1 MTVDTE
7 NLEHEWIVW
16 TETSKNSMLKVIKEL
31 IEKNIEVEW
40 VSALKEL
47 IENQEYKK
55 LQTVLGL
62 KWKNADG
69 KLWKLTLEKLYEYI
83 QRQDTKWE
91 FLDVLDSS
99 ETDLKAIKWT
109 ETSKNS
115 TLPEIKEFLES
126 KLPNIHIQELY
137 DLILKK
143 DYKWFQR
150 KLGMVWKDCD
160 WMLWKKALKALY
172 EQNFPEDTKE
182 TEETDNSGVETSE
195 TNTGDVVETENVEEW
210 NVLEVVDEVVLKDEE
225 GDQDTISQKKIEE
238 DSVKQD
244 SLETPS
250 QSWGFFS
257 RLIKL
262 FKGKWGGKE
271 KSENKEEENDDEIE
285 EMGTFT
291 ENMEYLSKYQ
301 QSWIRVNDDVKE
313 KIVEAAKK
321 MDIKHEIDEI
331 GNRLITIKIG
341 DDLYKFLN
349 FKVERYSDNK
359 YKYFNCGNDNVML
372 WWMIWDNPKDWDN
385 KKLAKF
391 VMRNQKDWMDIPT
404 IEDIKDL
411 LHKLWDLA
419 WLDEE
424 SDKIAMFM
432 YLTGIEWRYYLS
444 MWDENKSWSKTS
456 RSMYRA
462 HIEFRWFGSIE
473 GKQRF
478 CDLFLMSHS
487 KE

>member
-47 IENQEYKK
+47 IKNKEYKK
-55 LQTVLGL
+55 LQIVLGL

-83 QRQDTKWE
+83 QRQDIKWE

-99 ETDLKAIKWT
+99 GTDLKAIKWT

-195 TNTGDVVETENVEEW
+195 TNTGDVVETENIEQEKEELVKKDIPTKEDEQGTETPIVDPVKGKSKKKGIWSRLFSYDSTPVWEKQLEYDMEW
-210 NVLEVVDEVVLKDEE
+210 NVVWEWYYDKKWKKTGVRKVFKTEYGVAYTYEITYIKWRSDGLSRQLGPNGELLQEWNLKD
-225 GDQDTISQKKIEE
+225 
-238 DSVKQD
+238 
-244 SLETPS
+244 
-250 QSWGFFS
+250 W
-257 RLIKL
+257 IKV
-262 FKGKWGGKE
+262 G
-271 KSENKEEENDDEIE
+271 
-285 EMGTFT
+285 
-291 ENMEYLSKYQ
+291 
-301 QSWIRVNDDVKE
+301 
-313 KIVEAAKK
+313 
-321 MDIKHEIDEI
+321 
-331 GNRLITIKIG
+331 
-341 DDLYKFLN
+341 
-349 FKVERYSDNK
+349 ER
-359 YKYFNCGNDNVML
+359 KYFDGGYPRIVTYNDE
-372 WWMIWDNPKDWDN
+372 W
-385 KKLAKF
+385 
-391 VMRNQKDWMDIPT
+391 
-404 IEDIKDL
+404 
-411 LHKLWDLA
+411 
-419 WLDEE
+419 EE
-424 SDKIAMFM
+424 IAIREM
-432 YLTGIEWRYYLS
+432 E
-444 MWDENKSWSKTS
+444 
-456 RSMYRA
+456 
-462 HIEFRWFGSIE
+462 
-473 GKQRF
+473 
-478 CDLFLMSHS
+478 
-487 KE
+487 